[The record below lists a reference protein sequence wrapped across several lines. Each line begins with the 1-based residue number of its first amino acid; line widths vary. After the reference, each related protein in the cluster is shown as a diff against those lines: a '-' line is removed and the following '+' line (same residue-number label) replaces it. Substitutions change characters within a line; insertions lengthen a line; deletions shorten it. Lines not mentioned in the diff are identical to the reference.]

1 MLASLYAKTFAG
13 TGLECCTWAGASP
26 PLPMPVPPQGL
37 LSHQEGGYV
46 MHKLVIVAA
55 ATVSLVT
62 IGLTIQDVSAQT
74 WRGAKTISSASQ
86 NFTWIEPIACTRDER
101 CPKGRHW
108 RSGKCVLC

>member
-1 MLASLYAKTFAG
+1 MR
-13 TGLECCTWAGASP
+13 
-26 PLPMPVPPQGL
+26 
-37 LSHQEGGYV
+37 
-46 MHKLVIVAA
+46 KLVIVAA

-62 IGLTIQDVSAQT
+62 VGLTIQDVSAQT

-108 RSGKCVLC
+108 RYGKCVLC

>member
-1 MLASLYAKTFAG
+1 VTRAEATAKAFRDEAG
-13 TGLECCTWAGASP
+13 KARIGFEGI
-26 PLPMPVPPQGL
+26 MN
-37 LSHQEGGYV
+37 QEGGYV
-46 MHKLVIVAA
+46 MRKLVIVAA

-62 IGLTIQDVSAQT
+62 IGLTVQEVSAQT

-108 RSGKCVLC
+108 RYGKCVLC